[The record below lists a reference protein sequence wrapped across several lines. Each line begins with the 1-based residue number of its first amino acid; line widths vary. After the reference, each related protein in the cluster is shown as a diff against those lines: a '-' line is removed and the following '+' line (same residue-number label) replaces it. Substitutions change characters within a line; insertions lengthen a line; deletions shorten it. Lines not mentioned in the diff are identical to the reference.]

1 MVALFQLFA
10 HLINLSDVVLDS
22 KKIGF
27 LYNHCRNKSETI
39 IFTAVVMATVFL
51 VLANGGTLSITC
63 REGRGGRGG
72 KVRMLHLSL
81 ADKHPTPL
89 SLDEHLF
96 SSFMQNPLGQER
108 TNASTMFMCAR
119 DGQYSVKIFIKY
131 LPIV

>member
-81 ADKHPTPL
+81 ADKHPTPTFL
-89 SLDEHLF
+89 DKHSLNISQLMHTK
-96 SSFMQNPLGQER
+96 SPRSGKCKSP
-108 TNASTMFMCAR
+108 SHVHV
-119 DGQYSVKIFIKY
+119 Y
-131 LPIV
+131 P